1 VRQAFDG
8 PPMSRDRR
16 WLAQSSTLTSLFFEN
31 ALKSIKSRGE
41 NPKKVEKAA
50 NAVDLGARGA
60 VLPPDPDRRFSVAR
74 EYRLDGEYL

>member
-1 VRQAFDG
+1 
-8 PPMSRDRR
+8 MSRDRR

-50 NAVDLGARGA
+50 NAIDLGVSFLPTQIVASVWLGNI
-60 VLPPDPDRRFSVAR
+60 VLMASTFSI
-74 EYRLDGEYL
+74 